1 MNLLNIS
8 QKIKH
13 FILPILH
20 FLFSLSILFLP
31 KSILLFIIKMY
42 ADIKFYF
49 LKKENKAKKDKEIP
63 NLFMTRSANPSN
75 LRLTENRIAETDR
88 SKKRSLRNIVME
100 NRVKMKPAT
109 TVEEKSLHILSQVQ

>member
-1 MNLLNIS
+1 
-8 QKIKH
+8 
-13 FILPILH
+13 
-20 FLFSLSILFLP
+20 
-31 KSILLFIIKMY
+31 MY

-75 LRLTENRIAETDR
+75 LRLSENRISETDR
-88 SKKRSLRNIVME
+88 SKKRSPRNVVMK
-100 NRVKMKPAT
+100 NREKTKPAT